1 MPLPD
6 DSLSDPESDS
16 EELLEEL
23 SSELECFLA
32 SAVSLCAV
40 SCFDFLGD
48 FFADCFGDRDLLGD
62 LVFGLLSS
70 GDVRL
75 SAFLGLFASAGG
87 LLVSCRRR
95 FLFIS
100 SEEADRRLLNLFSS
114 LEELRLGRPSSGEE
128 SRRDRL
134 ASCLGKFSCSCTFL
148 FPSLSREALLLSLI
162 CSCSGLEVDLLRLLS
177 CTSLEGCSRFAGR
190 FSSEG
195 LRAPVC
201 FPFFPATGD
210 FSSELDLLAR
220 RLLLPTCSNSLDRLP
235 RVLSL

>member
-1 MPLPD
+1 MPLSD
-6 DSLSDPESDS
+6 DSLSEPESES
-16 EELLEEL
+16 EELPEEL
-23 SSELECFLA
+23 SSELDCFLA

-40 SCFDFLGD
+40 SCFDFLWLSFDTTD
-48 FFADCFGDRDLLGD
+48 FFAVCFGDGDLLGD
-62 LVFGLLSS
+62 VAFGLLSS

-75 SAFLGLFASAGG
+75 NAFLGLLASARG

-114 LEELRLGRPSSGEE
+114 LEELRLRRSSSGEE

-134 ASCLGKFSCSCTFL
+134 ASCLEKFSCSCTFL
-148 FPSLSREALLLSLI
+148 FPSRSWEALLLSLI

-177 CTSLEGCSRFAGR
+177 CTSLEGCSRFAER

-195 LRAPVC
+195 L
-201 FPFFPATGD
+201 
-210 FSSELDLLAR
+210 
-220 RLLLPTCSNSLDRLP
+220 
-235 RVLSL
+235 

>member
-32 SAVSLCAV
+32 SAVSLCAD
-40 SCFDFLGD
+40 SCFDFLRLSSDTTD
-48 FFADCFGDRDLLGD
+48 FFAVCFGDRDLLGE
-62 LVFGLLSS
+62 LAFGLLSS

-114 LEELRLGRPSSGEE
+114 LEELRLGRPSPGEE

-134 ASCLGKFSCSCTFL
+134 TSCLGKFSCSCTFL

-201 FPFFPATGD
+201 FPFLPATGD
-210 FSSELDLLAR
+210 FSSELDLLA
-220 RLLLPTCSNSLDRLP
+220 
-235 RVLSL
+235 

>member
-1 MPLPD
+1 MPLSD

-32 SAVSLCAV
+32 SAVTLCVV
-40 SCFDFLGD
+40 SCFDFLWLSSDTTD
-48 FFADCFGDRDLLGD
+48 FFAVCFGDRDLLGD
-62 LVFGLLSS
+62 LAFGLLSS

-75 SAFLGLFASAGG
+75 SAFLGLLASAGG

-100 SEEADRRLLNLFSS
+100 SEETDRRLLNLFSS
-114 LEELRLGRPSSGEE
+114 LEELRLGRSSSGEE
-128 SRRDRL
+128 SRRARL
-134 ASCLGKFSCSCTFL
+134 ASCMGKFSCSCTFL
-148 FPSLSREALLLSLI
+148 FPSLSREALLLSFS
-162 CSCSGLEVDLLRLLS
+162 CSCSGLEVDLLSLLS

-195 LRAPVC
+195 LRAPLC
-201 FPFFPATGD
+201 FPFFPAPGD
-210 FSSELDLLAR
+210 FSSELDLLA
-220 RLLLPTCSNSLDRLP
+220 
-235 RVLSL
+235 

>member
-62 LVFGLLSS
+62 LAFGLLSS

-114 LEELRLGRPSSGEE
+114 LEELRLGRPSSGDE

-134 ASCLGKFSCSCTFL
+134 ALPGQIFL
-148 FPSLSREALLLSLI
+148 FLYFPLSISFTGSPSSIAYLFLFGA
-162 CSCSGLEVDLLRLLS
+162 
-177 CTSLEGCSRFAGR
+177 
-190 FSSEG
+190 
-195 LRAPVC
+195 
-201 FPFFPATGD
+201 
-210 FSSELDLLAR
+210 
-220 RLLLPTCSNSLDRLP
+220 
-235 RVLSL
+235 